1 MRELQLLQTPSF
13 KKAFKKLHANQQAE
27 VKEAIRYLMNN
38 PEAGEQ
44 KKGDLRFLRVHK
56 FKMVGQ
62 LTFLGYAYEQER
74 LVLELLAL
82 GSHENLYRDVKQ
94 S

>member
-1 MRELQLLQTPSF
+1 MTELQLLQTPCF
-13 KKAFKKLHANQQAE
+13 KKAFKKLHANQQSE
-27 VKEAIRYLMNN
+27 VKEAIRHLLLN

-44 KKGDLRFLRVHK
+44 KKGDLRFLRVYK

-62 LTFLGYAYEQER
+62 LTLLGYAYEQER

-82 GSHENLYRDVKQ
+82 GSQENVYRDVKQ